1 MMKQE
6 MRGQMVF
13 QNKMRELK
21 QKELSKCGG
30 KEHTGGQRHDS
41 VMKESDGS
49 KAAVAAWGKPSGDRA
64 PQPHEEQ
71 PEQYVD
77 MNPYP
82 HQISEEPDNDLI
94 WNPEEDDQIFDFL
107 MEHS

>member
-21 QKELSKCGG
+21 LKELSKCGG
-30 KEHTGGQRHDS
+30 EEQTDGQRRDS
-41 VMKESDGS
+41 VMNYVDGS
-49 KAAVAAWGKPSGDRA
+49 KIADSAWGASSGHGA
-64 PQPHEEQ
+64 PQPNEEQ
-71 PEQYVD
+71 PEQHVD
-77 MNPYP
+77 FNPSP
-82 HQISEEPDNDLI
+82 HLEEQDNDLI
-94 WNPEEDDQIFDFL
+94 WNPEDDDQIFDFL